1 MSKAN
6 EKRHIPNE
14 VFEST
19 RNSNLFGYNRF
30 IIKVLGDPDFASNT
44 FKNPAKAN
52 LVGELD
58 LMVSEMAGGLEKTPE
73 LLIEKA
79 KAKNILELNQYID
92 NQLLRIARLR
102 MVIEPEFMTNKQVH
116 TQTQRPY
123 IILRVLWLDDN
134 MRKIKKFSVS
144 LGSSDS
150 LENIDPVIVE
160 REKYNLTQMLENL
173 YKESYA

>member
-1 MSKAN
+1 MSEER
-6 EKRHIPNE
+6 EKIHYTRE

-19 RNSNLFGYNRF
+19 RNNNLYGYNRF
-30 IIKVLGDPDFASNT
+30 ITKVLGDPDIT
-44 FKNPAKAN
+44 DKTYQNPAKAN
-52 LVGELD
+52 LLRELD
-58 LMVSEMAGGLEKTPE
+58 LMVSELASELEKAPE

-79 KAKNILELNQYID
+79 KAKNVLELNQYID
-92 NQLLRIARLR
+92 NQLLKIARLR

-123 IILRVLWLDDN
+123 IILRALWLDDN

-150 LENIDPVIVE
+150 LDNIDTVIVE
-160 REKYNLTQMLENL
+160 REKFNLSKMLENL
-173 YKESYA
+173 YKETYQ